1 MAFAQTLKTVTT
13 TAVVT
18 SLAWMVIGGILLQR
32 GSLAIPEGTG
42 AAVAGSAVAGAAVS
56 GLAVAQSAAPSGGA
70 AAASAFTSPP
80 LAVMPAA
87 SLSPAR
93 YTPGDQQLV
102 IPVRGVSAAQLVD
115 TFTDARSAG
124 RVHNAI
130 DIMAPTGTPVF
141 AAAPGYVAKLF
152 ISRMGGNTIYVR
164 SFDQRR
170 IYYYAHLSA
179 YAPGLAEKQRVTA
192 GQVIGAVG
200 YSGDANSAAPHLHF
214 AINDIDPAENWSKG
228 FPINPYPLL
237 RGR

>member
-18 SLAWMVIGGILLQR
+18 SLAWMVIGGLLLQR
-32 GSLAIPEGTG
+32 GSLAVPEGTG
-42 AAVAGSAVAGAAVS
+42 SAVTGSAGMGAPITPA
-56 GLAVAQSAAPSGGA
+56 AAPAGGA
-70 AAASAFTSPP
+70 AAAPISEFAAPP

-87 SLSPAR
+87 SLAPAR

-115 TFTDARSAG
+115 TFNDARSAG

-152 ISRMGGNTIYVR
+152 VSRMGGNTIYVR

-179 YAPGLAEKQRVTA
+179 YAPGLAEKQRVAA

-200 YSGDANSAAPHLHF
+200 YSGDANIAAPHLHF